1 MTSTDTL
8 VTQQFC
14 NVSEVGRLEQILSGR
29 APSLDQVSAYA
40 GDRPLTEVERGF
52 FDEVRQQRGE
62 QFFSDL
68 LYAVTH
74 QVFAPASACEL
85 WGAILRHKYE
95 LSEVLQRNI
104 RITVAAL
111 DYLGNLRGEL
121 RSATVIAEARMT
133 DMVRMTQRD
142 GLTNLYNHA
151 SFFQK
156 LEQELRCYERCQR
169 IVTIMMIDVDNFK
182 KINDRFGHPAGD
194 EVLVALAALIERAV
208 RTTDICC
215 RYGGEEFAVILPAT
229 GALEAG
235 LLAERLL
242 ALLAQAKPGGHNLT
256 VSIGVAACGES
267 MGTTHAFV
275 VKADAALYA
284 AKKEG
289 KNRIVISS
297 S

>member
-8 VTQQFC
+8 VRQRLC
-14 NVSEVGRLEQILSGR
+14 NESEVGRLEQILSGR

-40 GDRPLTEVERGF
+40 GDRPLTEVERDF
-52 FDEVRQQRGE
+52 FDDVRQQRGE

-74 QVFAPASACEL
+74 QVFTPASACEL

-95 LSEVLQRNI
+95 LSEVLRRNI

-121 RSATVIAEARMT
+121 HSATVIAEARMT

-156 LEQELRCYERCQR
+156 LEQELRCYDRCQR

-182 KINDRFGHPAGD
+182 KINDSFGHPAGD
-194 EVLVALAALIERAV
+194 EVLMALAELIESAV
-208 RTTDICC
+208 RSTDICC

-229 GALEAG
+229 GAVEAG
-235 LLAERLL
+235 LLAKRLQ
-242 ALLAQAKPGGHNLT
+242 ANLAQARPGGREVT
-256 VSIGVAACGES
+256 VSIGVAVCGEQAR
-267 MGTTHAFV
+267 MPHAV
-275 VKADAALYA
+275 VKKADAALYQ
-284 AKKEG
+284 AKRSG
-289 KNRIVISS
+289 KNCVVVEAL
-297 S
+297 